1 MGIPSYYKKLID
13 TVPGL
18 VVRSGANASAKAGAN
33 ASANAS
39 NDIQWL
45 FMDYNCLIY
54 HCLHRK
60 DTPIYTVENESWE
73 SQFLECIVKYTLK
86 VIKKVAPKTGV
97 FIAIDGVVPMAKM
110 RQQRLRRFKSIW
122 MTQHPECD
130 NDRGTTDVW
139 DRNSIT
145 PGTLFMKKLR
155 KRLETMVMHEGKKS
169 WILSSSDEPGE
180 GEHKITAE
188 WRTNKYTGNFAVYG
202 LDADLIV
209 LTILGR
215 ELCHFDREKIWLF
228 REEVNAGKISYD
240 TLGEE
245 LFEWF
250 SINVLS
256 DWLSA
261 EFTDTHLRRTF
272 ILNYCFAM
280 SVLGNDFLPG
290 SLGLKIREDGHSEL
304 LDIIRT
310 LTHNNTILVDP
321 VSLQISH
328 EGLKTLFTVLSVDEE
343 ARIQKYIH
351 KKQMIART
359 TTGTTIGK
367 AAGIAIGTTIG
378 KVAGTTIGT
387 TAGTTIKLG
396 DNNWPLSHIEENV
409 LISGK
414 HLLPNWKEKYLTHFF
429 NGFTFNKG
437 TINKICNDY
446 LYGIQWIWAYY
457 TGVYENVCFNW
468 FYTFNLPPLWIWLNC
483 VTTLPAF
490 PDKVRIKATDIHPVE
505 QLVLVLPLESWHLI
519 PPCLEKHLPIL
530 APQFYPS
537 TFSFESVGKRYF
549 WECES
554 MIPILSI
561 LEVKKITRK
570 NIS

>member
-18 VVRSGANASAKAGAN
+18 VVNGTNANGT
-33 ASANAS
+33 
-39 NDIQWL
+39 NDIEWL

-54 HCLHRK
+54 HCLHRE
-60 DTPIYTVENESWE
+60 DTPAYAEYTADNESWE
-73 SQFLECIVKYTLK
+73 LQFLECVVKYTLK
-86 VIKKVAPKTGV
+86 VIKKVSPKSGV

-122 MTQHPECD
+122 LTQHPESSD
-130 NDRGTTDVW
+130 NNGAENAVGPVW

-145 PGTLFMKKLR
+145 PGTVFMKKLR
-155 KRLETMVMHEGKKS
+155 KRLENMIKQQGKES
-169 WILSSSDEPGE
+169 WVLSSSDEPGE
-180 GEHKITAE
+180 GEHKIIAE
-188 WRTNKYTGNFAVYG
+188 WRSHKYTGNFAVYG

-215 ELCHFDREKIWLF
+215 ELGRKLGRFNKVWLF

-240 TLGEE
+240 SVGEE

-250 SINVLS
+250 SINALG
-256 DWLSA
+256 DWLAA
-261 EFTDTHLRRTF
+261 EFTGASPTSASPTSVSPKRAF

-310 LTHNNTILVDP
+310 LTHNNVTLIDP
-321 VSLQISH
+321 DTLEISY
-328 EGLKTLFTVLSVDEE
+328 EGLKTLFTVLSVNEE

-351 KKQMIART
+351 KKQIQQSRT
-359 TTGTTIGK
+359 RNISGN
-367 AAGIAIGTTIG
+367 AD
-378 KVAGTTIGT
+378 
-387 TAGTTIKLG
+387 TADIKLG

-409 LISGK
+409 LVNGK
-414 HLLPNWKEKYLTHFF
+414 MLQQSWKETYLTHFF
-429 NGFTFNKG
+429 NGFTFNKRA
-437 TINKICNDY
+437 IHRVCKDY

-457 TGVYENVCFNW
+457 TGAYENVCFNW
-468 FYTFNLPPLWIWLNC
+468 FYAFNLPPLWVWLKDYLNEF
-483 VTTLPAF
+483 VIMPEF
-490 PDKVRIKATDIHPVE
+490 PEKVLVRATDIRPVE
-505 QLVLVLPLESWHLI
+505 QLVLVLPLESWSLI
-519 PPCLEKHLPIL
+519 PPCIEKRLPQL

-537 TFSFESVGKRYF
+537 IFSFESVGKRYF

-554 MIPILSI
+554 MIPLPSI
-561 LEVKKITRK
+561 LEIKEIIRINT
-570 NIS
+570 NTDTDG

>member
-18 VVRSGANASAKAGAN
+18 VGNPVAA
-33 ASANAS
+33 
-39 NDIQWL
+39 DIQWL

-54 HCLHRK
+54 HCLHRH
-60 DTPIYTVENESWE
+60 DTPIYTPDNESWE
-73 SQFLECIVKYTLK
+73 TEFLECVVKYTLK
-86 VIKKVAPKTGV
+86 VIKKVSPKSGV
-97 FIAIDGVVPMAKM
+97 FIAVDGVVPMAKM

-122 MTQHPECD
+122 LTQHPEFSE
-130 NDRGTTDVW
+130 NKGESISNGPVW

-145 PGTLFMKKLR
+145 PGTVFMKKLR
-155 KRLETMVMHEGKKS
+155 KRLETMISHEGKKS
-169 WILSSSDEPGE
+169 WVLSSSDEPGE
-180 GEHKITAE
+180 GEHKIIAE
-188 WRTNKYTGNFAVYG
+188 WRSHKYTGNFAVYG

-215 ELCHFDREKIWLF
+215 ELCGFENKVWLF

-240 TLGEE
+240 ATGEE

-250 SINVLS
+250 SINTLGN
-256 DWLSA
+256 WLAA
-261 EFTDTHLRRTF
+261 EFTDAYKRAF

-280 SVLGNDFLPG
+280 SILGNDFLPG

-310 LTHNNTILVDP
+310 LTHDNVVLVD
-321 VSLQISH
+321 SETLEISYD
-328 EGLKTLFTVLSVDEE
+328 GLKTLFTILSVNEE

-351 KKQMIART
+351 KKQMMSRNIN
-359 TTGTTIGK
+359 GNND
-367 AAGIAIGTTIG
+367 GIE
-378 KVAGTTIGT
+378 
-387 TAGTTIKLG
+387 IKLG

-409 LISGK
+409 LVSGK
-414 HLLPNWKEKYLTHFF
+414 MLQQSWKETYLVHFF
-429 NGFTFNKG
+429 NGFTFNKRSV
-437 TINKICNDY
+437 NRVCKDY

-457 TGVYENVCFNW
+457 TGAYENVCFNW
-468 FYTFNLPPLWIWLNC
+468 FYAFNLPPLWVWLKDYLNEF
-483 VTTLPAF
+483 VIMPEF
-490 PDKVRIKATDIHPVE
+490 PENVLVRATDIRPVV
-505 QLVLVLPLESWHLI
+505 QLVLVLPLESWSLI
-519 PPCLEKHLPIL
+519 PPCVEKKLPQL

-554 MIPILSI
+554 MIPLPSI
-561 LEVKKITRK
+561 LEVKEIIRSNT
-570 NIS
+570 NTDG

>member
-18 VVRSGANASAKAGAN
+18 VVNTGVTSVAA
-33 ASANAS
+33 
-39 NDIQWL
+39 DIQWL
-45 FMDYNCLIY
+45 FMDFNCLIY
-54 HCLHRK
+54 HCLHRA
-60 DTPIYTVENESWE
+60 DTPVYTPDNDLWE
-73 SQFLECIVKYTLK
+73 LQFLECVVKYTLK
-86 VIKKVAPKTGV
+86 VIKKVSPKTGV
-97 FIAIDGVVPMAKM
+97 FIAVDGVVPMAKM

-122 MTQHPECD
+122 LTQHPD
-130 NDRGTTDVW
+130 INDGTNTSNGPVW

-145 PGTLFMKKLR
+145 PGTVFMKKLR
-155 KRLETMVMHEGKKS
+155 KSLETMIGLNGKKS

-180 GEHKITAE
+180 GEHKIIAE
-188 WRTNKYTGNFAVYG
+188 WRSHKYTGNFAVYG

-215 ELCHFDREKIWLF
+215 ELCGFENKVWLF

-240 TLGEE
+240 SDGEE

-250 SINVLS
+250 SINALG
-256 DWLSA
+256 DWLAA
-261 EFTDTHLRRTF
+261 EFTGAPRRSAF

-310 LTHNNTILVDP
+310 LTHDNVTLVDP
-321 VSLQISH
+321 DTLQISDK
-328 EGLKTLFTVLSVDEE
+328 GLKTLFTILSGNEE

-351 KKQMIART
+351 KKQIQQSRVRNINGNNE
-359 TTGTTIGK
+359 GTE
-367 AAGIAIGTTIG
+367 
-378 KVAGTTIGT
+378 
-387 TAGTTIKLG
+387 IKLG
-396 DNNWPLSHIEENV
+396 DNNWPLLHIEENV
-409 LISGK
+409 LVNGK
-414 HLLPNWKEKYLTHFF
+414 MLQQSWKETYLTHFF
-429 NGFTFNKG
+429 NGFTFNKRS
-437 TINKICNDY
+437 INRVCKDY

-468 FYTFNLPPLWIWLNC
+468 VYAFNLPPLWVWLKDYLNEF
-483 VTTLPAF
+483 VIMPEF
-490 PDKVRIKATDIHPVE
+490 PDKVLVRATDIRPVE
-505 QLVLVLPLESWHLI
+505 QLVLVLPLESWSLI
-519 PPCLEKHLPIL
+519 PPCVEKRLPQL

-554 MIPILSI
+554 MIPLPSI
-561 LEVKKITRK
+561 LEVKEIIRINT
-570 NIS
+570 NTDTDG

>member
-18 VVRSGANASAKAGAN
+18 VVNST
-33 ASANAS
+33 

-54 HCLHRK
+54 HCLNRQ
-60 DTPIYTVENESWE
+60 DTPAYAQYIADNELWE
-73 SQFLECIVKYTLK
+73 SQFLECVVKYTLK
-86 VIKKVAPKTGV
+86 VIKKVSPKSGV
-97 FIAIDGVVPMAKM
+97 FIAVDGVVPMAKM

-122 MTQHPECD
+122 LTQHPD
-130 NDRGTTDVW
+130 KSKDDVSNGPVW

-145 PGTLFMKKLR
+145 PGTIFMSKLR
-155 KRLETMVMHEGKKS
+155 KRLETMIKQDGKKS
-169 WILSSSDEPGE
+169 WVLSSSDEPGE
-180 GEHKITAE
+180 GEHKIIVE
-188 WRTNKYTGNFAVYG
+188 WRSHKYTGNFAVYG

-215 ELCHFDREKIWLF
+215 ELCRFENKVWLF

-240 TLGEE
+240 SVGEE

-250 SINVLS
+250 SINTLG
-256 DWLSA
+256 DWLAA
-261 EFTDTHLRRTF
+261 EFTDVAPRRTF

-304 LDIIRT
+304 LDIIRK
-310 LTHNNTILVDP
+310 LTHDNIALVNPDT
-321 VSLQISH
+321 LQISH
-328 EGLKTLFTVLSVDEE
+328 EDLKRLFTVLSANEE

-351 KKQMIART
+351 KKQMMSRNI
-359 TTGTTIGK
+359 TGNNDG
-367 AAGIAIGTTIG
+367 AE
-378 KVAGTTIGT
+378 
-387 TAGTTIKLG
+387 IKLG

-409 LISGK
+409 LINGK
-414 HLLPNWKEKYLTHFF
+414 MLQSSWKETYLTHFF
-429 NGFTFNKG
+429 NGFTFNKRA
-437 TINKICNDY
+437 INRVCKDY

-457 TGVYENVCFNW
+457 SGVYENVCFNW
-468 FYTFNLPPLWIWLNC
+468 FYAFNLPPLWIWLKDYLNELM
-483 VTTLPAF
+483 LPEF
-490 PDKVRIKATDIHPVE
+490 PEKVLVRATDIRPVE
-505 QLVLVLPLESWHLI
+505 QLVLVLPLESWSLI
-519 PPCLEKHLPIL
+519 PPCIEKRLPQL

-537 TFSFESVGKRYF
+537 MFSFESVGKRYF

-554 MIPILSI
+554 MIPLPSI
-561 LEVKKITRK
+561 LEVKEIIRINT
-570 NIS
+570 NTNTDG

>member
-18 VVRSGANASAKAGAN
+18 VGNPVAA
-33 ASANAS
+33 
-39 NDIQWL
+39 DIQWL

-54 HCLHRK
+54 HCLHRH
-60 DTPIYTVENESWE
+60 DTPIYTPDNESWE
-73 SQFLECIVKYTLK
+73 TEFLECVVKYTLK
-86 VIKKVAPKTGV
+86 VIKKVSPKSGV
-97 FIAIDGVVPMAKM
+97 FIAVDGVVPMAKM

-122 MTQHPECD
+122 LTQHPEFSE
-130 NDRGTTDVW
+130 NKGESISNGPVW

-145 PGTLFMKKLR
+145 PGTVFMKKLR
-155 KRLETMVMHEGKKS
+155 KRLETMINHEAKKS
-169 WILSSSDEPGE
+169 WVLSSSDEPGE
-180 GEHKITAE
+180 GEHKIIAE
-188 WRTNKYTGNFAVYG
+188 WRSHKYTGNFAVYG

-215 ELCHFDREKIWLF
+215 ELCGFENKVWLF

-240 TLGEE
+240 TTGEE

-250 SINVLS
+250 SINTLGN
-256 DWLSA
+256 WLAA
-261 EFTDTHLRRTF
+261 EFTDAYKRAF

-280 SVLGNDFLPG
+280 SILGNDFLPG

-310 LTHNNTILVDP
+310 LTHDNVVLVD
-321 VSLQISH
+321 SETLEISYD
-328 EGLKTLFTVLSVDEE
+328 GLKTLFTVLSVNEE

-351 KKQMIART
+351 KKQMMSRNINGNND
-359 TTGTTIGK
+359 GTE
-367 AAGIAIGTTIG
+367 
-378 KVAGTTIGT
+378 
-387 TAGTTIKLG
+387 IKLG

-409 LISGK
+409 LVSGK
-414 HLLPNWKEKYLTHFF
+414 MLQQSWKETYLVHFF
-429 NGFTFNKG
+429 NGFTFNKRSV
-437 TINKICNDY
+437 NRVCKDY

-457 TGVYENVCFNW
+457 TGAYENVCFNW
-468 FYTFNLPPLWIWLNC
+468 FYAFNLPPLWVWLKDY
-483 VTTLPAF
+483 LSEFAIIPEF
-490 PDKVRIKATDIHPVE
+490 PENVLVRATDIRPVV

-519 PPCLEKHLPIL
+519 PPCVEKKLPQL

-554 MIPILSI
+554 MIPLPSI
-561 LEVKKITRK
+561 LEVKEIIRSNT
-570 NIS
+570 NTDG

>member
-18 VVRSGANASAKAGAN
+18 VVNSGNKDIV
-33 ASANAS
+33 
-39 NDIQWL
+39 NDVEWL

-54 HCLHRK
+54 HCLHRE
-60 DTPIYTVENESWE
+60 DTPLYTADNESWE
-73 SQFLECIVKYTLK
+73 SQFLECVVKYTLK
-86 VIKKVAPKTGV
+86 VIKKVSPKSGV

-122 MTQHPECD
+122 LTQHPEFSENKGD
-130 NDRGTTDVW
+130 TINGPVW

-145 PGTLFMKKLR
+145 PGTVFMSKLR
-155 KRLETMVMHEGKKS
+155 KRLETMIKQEGKKS
-169 WILSSSDEPGE
+169 WVLSSSDKPGE
-180 GEHKITAE
+180 GEHKIIAE
-188 WRTNKYTGNFAVYG
+188 WRTHKYTGNFAVYG

-215 ELCHFDREKIWLF
+215 ELCGFDNEVWLF

-240 TLGEE
+240 SVGEE

-250 SINVLS
+250 SINTLS
-256 DWLSA
+256 YWLSA
-261 EFTDTHLRRTF
+261 EFDITLKRTF

-280 SVLGNDFLPG
+280 SILGNDFLPG

-310 LTHNNTILVDP
+310 LTHNNVALVNPDT
-321 VSLQISH
+321 LQISC
-328 EGLKTLFTVLSVDEE
+328 EGLKKLFTVLSVNEE
-343 ARIQKYIH
+343 TRIQKYIH
-351 KKQMIART
+351 KKQMMARNI
-359 TTGTTIGK
+359 TGNNDGVK
-367 AAGIAIGTTIG
+367 
-378 KVAGTTIGT
+378 
-387 TAGTTIKLG
+387 IKLG

-409 LISGK
+409 LINGK
-414 HLLPNWKEKYLTHFF
+414 ILEQSWKETYLTHFF
-429 NGFTFNKG
+429 NGFTFNKRA
-437 TINKICNDY
+437 INRVCKDY

-457 TGVYENVCFNW
+457 SGVYEDVCFNW
-468 FYTFNLPPLWIWLNC
+468 FYPFNLPPLWVWLKDYLNELM
-483 VTTLPAF
+483 LPEF
-490 PDKVRIKATDIHPVE
+490 PEKVLVRANDIRPVE
-505 QLVLVLPLESWHLI
+505 QLVLVLPLESWSLI
-519 PPCLEKHLPIL
+519 PPCVEKRLPQL

-554 MIPILSI
+554 MIPLPSI
-561 LEVKKITRK
+561 LEVKEIIRINSNTNRDG
-570 NIS
+570 

>member
-18 VVRSGANASAKAGAN
+18 VINDRTKSEN
-33 ASANAS
+33 

-54 HCLHRK
+54 HCLHRE
-60 DTPIYTVENESWE
+60 DTPLYTADNESWE

-86 VIKKVAPKTGV
+86 VIKKVSPKSGV

-122 MTQHPECD
+122 LTQHPEFSENKGD
-130 NDRGTTDVW
+130 TSNGPVW

-145 PGTLFMKKLR
+145 PGTTFMSKLR
-155 KRLETMVMHEGKKS
+155 KRLELMIKHQGKKT

-180 GEHKITAE
+180 GEHKIIAE
-188 WRTNKYTGNFAVYG
+188 WRTRKYTENFAVYG

-215 ELCHFDREKIWLF
+215 ELCGFDNKVWLF
-228 REEVNAGKISYD
+228 REEVNAGKIAYD
-240 TLGEE
+240 ATGEE

-250 SINVLS
+250 SINALG
-256 DWLSA
+256 DWLAA
-261 EFTDTHLRRTF
+261 EFTCDASKRRTF

-310 LTHNNTILVDP
+310 LTHNNTAIIN
-321 VSLQISH
+321 SKTLQISH
-328 EGLKTLFTVLSVDEE
+328 EDLKILFTVLSVSEE
-343 ARIQKYIH
+343 TRIQKYIH
-351 KKQMIART
+351 KKQILARNIN
-359 TTGTTIGK
+359 GNNEGVK
-367 AAGIAIGTTIG
+367 
-378 KVAGTTIGT
+378 
-387 TAGTTIKLG
+387 IKLG
-396 DNNWPLSHIEENV
+396 DNNWPLSHIEEDV
-409 LISGK
+409 LVNGK
-414 HLLPNWKEKYLTHFF
+414 MLQSTWKETYLTHFF
-429 NGFTFNKG
+429 NGFTFNKRA
-437 TINKICNDY
+437 INRVCKEY

-457 TGVYENVCFNW
+457 SGVYEDVCFNW
-468 FYTFNLPPLWIWLNC
+468 FYAFNLPPLWIWLKDYLSELM
-483 VTTLPAF
+483 LPEF
-490 PDKVRIKATDIHPVE
+490 PEKVLLRATDIRPVE
-505 QLVLVLPLESWHLI
+505 QLVLVLPLESWSLI
-519 PPCLEKHLPIL
+519 PPCREKRLPQL

-554 MIPILSI
+554 MIPLPSI
-561 LEVKKITRK
+561 LEVKEIIRINT
-570 NIS
+570 NTDG

>member
-18 VVRSGANASAKAGAN
+18 VVNN
-33 ASANAS
+33 T
-39 NDIQWL
+39 NDIEWL

-54 HCLHRK
+54 HCLHRE
-60 DTPIYTVENESWE
+60 DTPPYTADNESWE
-73 SQFLECIVKYTLK
+73 LQFLECVVKYTLK
-86 VIKKVAPKTGV
+86 VIKKVAPKFGV
-97 FIAIDGVVPMAKM
+97 FIAVDGVVPMAKM

-122 MTQHPECD
+122 LTQHPDESKGENISNCPI
-130 NDRGTTDVW
+130 W

-145 PGTLFMKKLR
+145 PGTVFMKKLR
-155 KRLETMVMHEGKKS
+155 KRLEAMISREGKKS

-180 GEHKITAE
+180 GEHKIIAE
-188 WRTNKYTGNFAVYG
+188 WRTGKYTGNFAVYG

-215 ELCHFDREKIWLF
+215 ELCHFENKVWLF

-240 TLGEE
+240 ATGEE

-250 SINVLS
+250 SINALG
-256 DWLSA
+256 DWLAA
-261 EFTDTHLRRTF
+261 EFTDVYKRRAFIPSASPISASPISAYKRAF

-290 SLGLKIREDGHSEL
+290 SLGLKIREDGHSDL

-310 LTHNNTILVDP
+310 LTHDNVVLVSSE
-321 VSLQISH
+321 SLEISH
-328 EGLKTLFTVLSVDEE
+328 EGLKTLFTVLSVNEE

-351 KKQMIART
+351 KKQMMSRNIN
-359 TTGTTIGK
+359 GNNDGSE
-367 AAGIAIGTTIG
+367 
-378 KVAGTTIGT
+378 
-387 TAGTTIKLG
+387 IKLG

-409 LISGK
+409 LVNGK
-414 HLLPNWKEKYLTHFF
+414 MLEQNWKETYLVHFF
-429 NGFTFNKG
+429 NGFTFNKRAV
-437 TINKICNDY
+437 NRVCKDY

-457 TGVYENVCFNW
+457 TGAYENVCFNW
-468 FYTFNLPPLWIWLNC
+468 FYAFNLPPLWLWLKDYLNELM
-483 VTTLPAF
+483 LPEF
-490 PDKVRIKATDIHPVE
+490 PEKVLIRATDIRPVE
-505 QLVLVLPLESWHLI
+505 QLVLVLPLESWSLI
-519 PPCLEKHLPIL
+519 PPCAEKKLPQL

-554 MIPILSI
+554 MIPLPSI
-561 LEVKKITRK
+561 LEVKEIIRSNT
-570 NIS
+570 NTDG

>member
-18 VVRSGANASAKAGAN
+18 VINGSNVNDT
-33 ASANAS
+33 

-54 HCLHRK
+54 HCLHRE
-60 DTPIYTVENESWE
+60 DTPAYPQYADNETWE
-73 SQFLECIVKYTLK
+73 SQFLECVVKYTLK
-86 VIKKVAPKTGV
+86 VIKKVSPKSGV
-97 FIAIDGVVPMAKM
+97 FIAVDGVVPMAKM

-122 MTQHPECD
+122 LTQHPEFSESKD
-130 NDRGTTDVW
+130 SNGPVW

-145 PGTLFMKKLR
+145 PGTVFMKKLR
-155 KRLETMVMHEGKKS
+155 KRLETMISHEGKKT
-169 WILSSSDEPGE
+169 WVLSSSDEPGE
-180 GEHKITAE
+180 GEHKIIAE
-188 WRTNKYTGNFAVYG
+188 WRSHKYTGNFAVYG

-215 ELCHFDREKIWLF
+215 ELCGFENKVWLF

-240 TLGEE
+240 ATGEE

-250 SINVLS
+250 SINALG

-261 EFTDTHLRRTF
+261 EFVDSAQKRAF

-310 LTHNNTILVDP
+310 LTHDNVVLVDP
-321 VSLQISH
+321 DTLQIRH
-328 EGLKTLFTVLSVDEE
+328 EHLKTLFRVLSANEE
-343 ARIQKYIH
+343 VRIQKYIH
-351 KKQMIART
+351 KKQILSRNINGNNNGAE
-359 TTGTTIGK
+359 
-367 AAGIAIGTTIG
+367 
-378 KVAGTTIGT
+378 
-387 TAGTTIKLG
+387 IKLG

-409 LISGK
+409 LINGK
-414 HLLPNWKEKYLTHFF
+414 MLEQSWKETYLTHFF
-429 NGFTFNKG
+429 NGFTFNKRSV
-437 TINKICNDY
+437 NRVCKDY

-457 TGVYENVCFNW
+457 SGVYEDVCFNW
-468 FYTFNLPPLWIWLNC
+468 FYAFNLPPLWVWLKDYLNEFAIM
-483 VTTLPAF
+483 PEF
-490 PDKVRIKATDIHPVE
+490 PEKVLVRATDIRPVE

-519 PPCLEKHLPIL
+519 PPCVEKKLPQL

-554 MIPILSI
+554 MIPLPSI
-561 LEVKKITRK
+561 LEVKEIIRSNT
-570 NIS
+570 NTDG